1 MKTLLQLTTILFV
14 LLVANSCKEEHFSTT
29 DLYQSWVVE
38 GFVSGESSSYEKY
51 KDNKLIVTFNE
62 DQTYDLSLD
71 VNDCGGAIQIIN
83 GHQIQLAQS
92 GCSYVCCDS
101 DFSQKLVEI
110 LPQATSFKIVRN
122 RLKLFVPG
130 WGIIELKALS

>member
-14 LLVANSCKEEHFSTT
+14 LLVANSCKEEHFSAT
-29 DLYQSWVVE
+29 DLYQSWEVE

-62 DQTYDLSLD
+62 DQTYYLTLD

-83 GHQIQLAQS
+83 GHQIQLKQS
-92 GCSYVCCDS
+92 GCTYVCCDS
-101 DFSQKLVEI
+101 DFSQKLVEM

-130 WGIIELKALS
+130 WGIIELKAL